1 MIARH
6 MTDNAKRGA
15 VVLLVLGLC
24 APAALAAKGIRRR
37 S

>member
-6 MTDNAKRGA
+6 MTDSAKRAA

-24 APAALAAKGIRRR
+24 EPAALVAKGIRRR